1 MNFDAASVNIWLL
14 NKFKANLMLI
24 FRNKNSH
31 FRAVWLLPVKSAF
44 DIYTDASTLC
54 ILFPCLVYIVIE
66 NPKKGFELAIDFLHK
81 SDTDQPSAQ

>member
-1 MNFDAASVNIWLL
+1 
-14 NKFKANLMLI
+14 MLI

-31 FRAVWLLPVKSAF
+31 FRTVKSAF
-44 DIYTDASTLC
+44 DIYTDACTLC

>member
-1 MNFDAASVNIWLL
+1 
-14 NKFKANLMLI
+14 MLI

-31 FRAVWLLPVKSAF
+31 FRTVKSAF
-44 DIYTDASTLC
+44 DIYTDACTLC

-66 NPKKGFELAIDFLHK
+66 NPKKGFELAVDFLHK

>member
-1 MNFDAASVNIWLL
+1 
-14 NKFKANLMLI
+14 MLI

-31 FRAVWLLPVKSAF
+31 FRTVKSAF
-44 DIYTDASTLC
+44 DIYTDACTLC

-81 SDTDQPSAQ
+81 FDIDQPSAQ